1 MDKLSLLISQARP
14 LYKTRKRR
22 KTIAKMLVCITLPVL
37 IFGNFMSLC
46 YEGDKVYMSLENDN
60 IQNEILYDD
69 YDMLE
74 LQ

>member
-22 KTIAKMLVCITLPVL
+22 KTIAKMLLGITIPVL
-37 IFGNFMSLC
+37 LIGNFMSLC
-46 YEGDKVYMSLENDN
+46 YEGDMVYMSLENEN
-60 IQNEILYDD
+60 IQNEILYED